1 MGNNVGRIHYEIP
14 DDVHRDAKAAA
25 GLEGVTLREFLIRAL
40 QERATVVLRR
50 RMETGELS
58 EDHDTD

>member
-1 MGNNVGRIHYEIP
+1 VNNTVGRIHYEIP

-40 QERATVVLRR
+40 QERARDVLER
-50 RMETGELS
+50 RMETGRPPAD
-58 EDHDTD
+58 EDKG

>member
-1 MGNNVGRIHYEIP
+1 VTSTVGRIHYEIP

-40 QERATVVLRR
+40 QQRATEVLVR
-50 RMETGELS
+50 RMEAGRS
-58 EDHDTD
+58 PEDDAP